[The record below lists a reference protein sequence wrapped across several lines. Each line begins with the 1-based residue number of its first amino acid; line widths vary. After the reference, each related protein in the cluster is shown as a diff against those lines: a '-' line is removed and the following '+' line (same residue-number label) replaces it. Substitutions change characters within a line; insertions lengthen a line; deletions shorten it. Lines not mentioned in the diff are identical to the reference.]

1 MLMKISGRRS
11 GSKIE
16 SFNGGLAVGSDP
28 GAAGGRGGPHRGM
41 SIQIEYIDN
50 FKETN

>member
-1 MLMKISGRRS
+1 MLMTISGRRS

-28 GAAGGRGGPHRGM
+28 GAAGGGGPHRGM
-41 SIQIEYIDN
+41 SIEIEYIDN
-50 FKETN
+50 FKETS